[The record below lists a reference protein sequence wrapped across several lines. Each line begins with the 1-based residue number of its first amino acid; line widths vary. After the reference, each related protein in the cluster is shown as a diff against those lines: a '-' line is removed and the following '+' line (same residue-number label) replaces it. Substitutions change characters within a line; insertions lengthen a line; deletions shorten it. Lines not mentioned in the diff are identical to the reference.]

1 MLKKQYND
9 FECIVLEDKYLFELL
24 INGRNEII
32 LENSKSIY
40 LEFLFCDI
48 ISQGDK
54 NEIRKANIH
63 R

>member
-9 FECIVLEDKYLFELL
+9 FERIVLEDKYLFELL
-24 INGRNEII
+24 INGRDEII

-48 ISQGDK
+48 ISQGDE

>member
-9 FECIVLEDKYLFELL
+9 FERIVLEDKYLFELL
-24 INGRNEII
+24 INGRDEII

-54 NEIRKANIH
+54 CETKK
-63 R
+63 

>member
-9 FECIVLEDKYLFELL
+9 FERIVLEDKYLFELL
-24 INGRNEII
+24 INGRDEII